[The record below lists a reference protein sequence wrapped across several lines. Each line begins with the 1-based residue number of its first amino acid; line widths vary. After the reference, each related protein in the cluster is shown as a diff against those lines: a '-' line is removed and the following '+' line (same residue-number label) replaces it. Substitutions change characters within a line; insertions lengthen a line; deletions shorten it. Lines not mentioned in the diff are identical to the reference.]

1 MEIEDRS
8 QEIEMLENNS
18 YWDIDL
24 LNEYN
29 APIRKKIL
37 TWERYKPKTLIGKL
51 WKRFNILRLKKKLY
65 HYK

>member
-1 MEIEDRS
+1 MSIE
-8 QEIEMLENNS
+8 EEMLENNS

-29 APIRKKIL
+29 KPIRDKI
-37 TWERYKPKTLIGKL
+37 TKWESKTPKTLIGKL

-65 HYK
+65 TYQQKK

>member
-8 QEIEMLENNS
+8 HEIEMLENNS

-29 APIRKKIL
+29 APIRRKIL
-37 TWERYKPKTLIGKL
+37 AWEKCKPKTLIGKL
-51 WKRFNILRLKKKLY
+51 WKRFRILQLKKKLY

>member
-1 MEIEDRS
+1 MNEEDF
-8 QEIEMLENNS
+8 LENNS

-29 APIRKKIL
+29 RPIREKIYR
-37 TWERYKPKTLIGKL
+37 WENRRPKTLIGKL

-65 HYK
+65 RYK

>member
-1 MEIEDRS
+1 
-8 QEIEMLENNS
+8 MLENNS